1 MSTLKVN
8 TIQKR
13 SGSAIAIGE
22 SGDTVTLTG
31 TTNIVGN
38 TAITGTTNI
47 VGNTAITG
55 TISSTGTT
63 FGGNNDNYFLAFR
76 SGVNASPSGSTWTA
90 YTHNDTHVNNN
101 SVYNTSTGEFT
112 VPSGGA
118 GRYYFHSQF
127 WASQIDDGQ
136 IAQIAIW
143 DDTSGSF
150 AATEAKT
157 RSNYARSTGN
167 GKGSNPQVSCILD
180 LAVGDKVKTYVY
192 IESGGIFA
200 NSQYN
205 YFLGYKLA

>member
-1 MSTLKVN
+1 MVSEIKVN
-8 TIQKR
+8 KIIKQ
-13 SGSAIAIGE
+13 SGSSVEIGE
-22 SGDTVTLTG
+22 SGDS
-31 TTNIVGN
+31 I
-38 TAITGTTNI
+38 NI

-76 SGVNASPSGSTWTA
+76 SGVNASPSANTWTA

-101 SVYNTSTGEFT
+101 SVYDTSTGEFT
-112 VPSGGA
+112 VPAGGA
-118 GRYYFHSQF
+118 GRYYFYTQF
-127 WASQIDDGQ
+127 WASQIDDGHV
-136 IAQIAIW
+136 AQVSLW

-150 AATEAKT
+150 ASSENKT
-157 RSNYARSTGN
+157 RSSFVRSPGTD
-167 GKGSNPQVSCILD
+167 KGGVPSISTILD

-192 IESGGIFA
+192 VESGGIFA

>member
-1 MSTLKVN
+1 MVSQIKVN
-8 TIQKR
+8 EIIKQ
-13 SGSAIAIGE
+13 SGSSITIGE
-22 SGDTVTLTG
+22 SGDTVAVTG

-38 TAITGTTNI
+38 TAITGTLTC
-47 VGNTAITG
+47 
-55 TISSTGTT
+55 SGTT
-63 FGGNNDNYFLAFR
+63 LGGGSNDNYFLAFR
-76 SGVNASPSGSTWTA
+76 SGVNASPSANTWTA

-101 SVYNTSTGEFT
+101 SVYDTSSGEFT
-112 VPSGGA
+112 VPAGGA
-118 GRYYFHSQF
+118 GRYYFYTQF

-136 IAQIAIW
+136 VAQVSLW

-157 RSNYARSTGN
+157 RSSFVRSPGTD
-167 GKGSNPQVSCILD
+167 KGGVPSISTILD

-192 IESGGIFA
+192 VESGGIFA

>member
-1 MSTLKVN
+1 MVSQIKVN
-8 TIQKR
+8 EIIKQ
-13 SGSAIAIGE
+13 SGSSITIGE
-22 SGDTVTLTG
+22 SGDTVAVTG

-38 TAITGTTNI
+38 TAIPGTLTCTGTTL
-47 VGNTAITG
+47 
-55 TISSTGTT
+55 
-63 FGGNNDNYFLAFR
+63 GGGSNDNYFLAFR
-76 SGVNASPSGSTWTA
+76 SGGNASPSSETWTA

-101 SVYNTSTGEFT
+101 SVYDTSSGEFT

-118 GRYYFHSQF
+118 GRYFFHSQF
-127 WASQIDDGQ
+127 WASNIDDGE
-136 IAQIAIW
+136 IAQISIW

-157 RSNYARSTGN
+157 RTNYARSTGN

-192 IESGGIFA
+192 VESGGIYA

-205 YFLGYKLA
+205 FFMGYKLA

>member
-38 TAITGTTNI
+38 TAITGT
-47 VGNTAITG
+47 
-55 TISSTGTT
+55 ISSTGTT

-76 SGVNASPSGSTWTA
+76 SGVNASPSAATWTA

-101 SVYNTSTGEFT
+101 SVYDTSSGEFT
-112 VPSGGA
+112 VPAGGA
-118 GRYYFHSQF
+118 GRYYFHTQF
-127 WASQIDDGQ
+127 WASQIDDGEV
-136 IAQIAIW
+136 AQVSLW

-150 AATEAKT
+150 ASSENKT
-157 RSNYARSTGN
+157 RSSFGYGVGTD
-167 GKGSNPQVSCILD
+167 KGFAVQASAILD

-192 IESGGIFA
+192 VASGGIFA

-205 YFLGYKLA
+205 YFLGFKLA

>member
-38 TAITGTTNI
+38 TAITGT
-47 VGNTAITG
+47 
-55 TISSTGTT
+55 ISSTGTT

-76 SGVNASPSGSTWTA
+76 SGVNASPSANTWTA

-101 SVYNTSTGEFT
+101 SVYDTSTGEFT
-112 VPSGGA
+112 VPAGGA
-118 GRYYFHSQF
+118 GRYYFYTQF
-127 WASQIDDGQ
+127 WASQIDDGHV
-136 IAQIAIW
+136 AQVSLW

-150 AATEAKT
+150 ASSENKT
-157 RSNYARSTGN
+157 RSSFVRSPGTD
-167 GKGSNPQVSCILD
+167 KGGVPSISTILD

-192 IESGGIFA
+192 VESGGIFA

>member
-38 TAITGTTNI
+38 TAITGT
-47 VGNTAITG
+47 
-55 TISSTGTT
+55 ISSTGTT

-76 SGVNASPSGSTWTA
+76 SGGNASPSANTWTA

-101 SVYNTSTGEFT
+101 SVYDTSSGEFT
-112 VPSGGA
+112 VPAGGA
-118 GRYYFHSQF
+118 GRYFFYTQF
-127 WASQIDDGQ
+127 WASQLDDGQ
-136 IAQIAIW
+136 LAQVSLW

-157 RSNYARSTGN
+157 RSGRMYGVGTD
-167 GKGSNPQVSCILD
+167 KGGAVTVSAILD
-180 LAVGDKVKTYVY
+180 LAVGDKVKTFVYV
-192 IESGGIFA
+192 ESGGIFA

>member
-1 MSTLKVN
+1 MVSEIKVN
-8 TIQKR
+8 KIIKQ
-13 SGSAIAIGE
+13 SGSSVEIGE
-22 SGDTVTLTG
+22 SGDS
-31 TTNIVGN
+31 I
-38 TAITGTTNI
+38 NI

-76 SGVNASPSGSTWTA
+76 SGGNASSANTWTA

-101 SVYNTSTGEFT
+101 SVYDTSSGEFT

-118 GRYYFHSQF
+118 GRYYFHTQF
-127 WASQIDDGQ
+127 WASQIDDGEV
-136 IAQIAIW
+136 AQVSLW

-150 AATEAKT
+150 AATENKT
-157 RSNYARSTGN
+157 RSSFGYGVGTD
-167 GKGSNPQVSCILD
+167 KGFAVQASAILD
-180 LAVGDKVKTYVY
+180 LAVGDKVKTFVYVA
-192 IESGGIFA
+192 SGGIFA